1 MARFVV
7 LVIDSF
13 GVGAMKDVTRV
24 RPQDAGANTCGHILG
39 ELPQLRLPTLEKLGL
54 INALGFAPGVMK
66 PSESAVWGVAE
77 LQHEGGDTFM
87 GHQEILGTRPQA
99 PLRMPFSD
107 VIDRVEQALK
117 VAGWQV
123 ERRGGELAFLWVNDA
138 VAVGDNL
145 EADLGQVYNVTA
157 NLSAI
162 AFDEVLKIGRVVRE
176 QVQVG
181 RVITFG
187 GQLANSQRILDAAE
201 TMEGRFVGINAPR
214 SGAYESGFQ
223 VRHMGFG
230 VDEQVQVPQKLHDAG
245 IPTVLVGKVADI
257 VGNPHGRSW

>member
-1 MARFVV
+1 
-7 LVIDSF
+7 
-13 GVGAMKDVTRV
+13 
-24 RPQDAGANTCGHILG
+24 
-39 ELPQLRLPTLEKLGL
+39 
-54 INALGFAPGVMK
+54 
-66 PSESAVWGVAE
+66 
-77 LQHEGGDTFM
+77 M

-107 VIDRVEQALK
+107 VIDRIEQALK

-214 SGAYESGFQ
+214 PARMKAVFRSGIWA
-223 VRHMGFG
+223 
-230 VDEQVQVPQKLHDAG
+230 LA
-245 IPTVLVGKVADI
+245 
-257 VGNPHGRSW
+257 